1 MLLLLFIPKLVSYRS
16 FLRELCLSLVADGAE
31 VHLACS
37 REKLRGEGVPP
48 DEDSVR
54 MHGIEFPRG
63 MNPATHPRAA
73 RELNRLV
80 ERLKPDVVHGHFS
93 AAIFTAALAI
103 YKTSVPIRRTEVLT
117 PA

>member
-1 MLLLLFIPKLVSYRS
+1 MRLLLVIPKLVSYRS

-37 REKLRGEGVPP
+37 REKLRGEGAPP
-48 DEDSVR
+48 DEHGVR

-63 MNPATHPRAA
+63 INPATHQRAA
-73 RELNRLV
+73 RERNRLV
-80 ERLKPDVVHGHFS
+80 ERLKPDVVHAHFS

-103 YKTSVPIRRTEVLT
+103 YETFAPVHRTEALT